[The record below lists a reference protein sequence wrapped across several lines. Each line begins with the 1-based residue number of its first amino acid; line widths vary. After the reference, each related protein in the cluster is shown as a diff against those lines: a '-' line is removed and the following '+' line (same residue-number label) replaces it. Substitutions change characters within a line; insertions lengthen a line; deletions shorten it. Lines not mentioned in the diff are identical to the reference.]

1 MSNITHLKFR
11 DPATH
16 NRPQQNNGK
25 LSVSQTAGS
34 PIMRSVSLAFYLALK
49 EVLRN
54 RGRFFIVSLVIALIT
69 LLVLFIAALGE
80 GLANGNRQYVANLDA
95 QLIVFLEKSDY
106 VISSSRLETNTA
118 RAIRRVDGVANAGPI
133 YTSSTEIV
141 SLDEPLKVSML
152 AAEAGQPGMPAI
164 LEGKDFRSE
173 AARETVIDR
182 NVALRSGIKV
192 GDEIQIRSTQG
203 VEDQFFTLRV
213 VGMVDGQSY
222 FFQPTIFVPPATW
235 EKIRPQSEADLN
247 STTAYP
253 NIIAVKLTDP
263 SQVDRVKER
272 LIADVSNIE
281 VTDIPTTINNIPG
294 YSAQQGTVQTQGFFT
309 LLIGVLVIGGFF
321 QIQILQKVPQIG
333 VLKAIGSSSGVV
345 GWAAV
350 IQIIVVTAMGVAI
363 GGGLTYL
370 FSLGFPPTIPLVFN
384 GTRSL
389 IAIALLL
396 LIGPLGG
403 MVSIIYAVRIEPLQA
418 LRLG

>member
-1 MSNITHLKFR
+1 MKNIF
-11 DPATH
+11 
-16 NRPQQNNGK
+16 
-25 LSVSQTAGS
+25 
-34 PIMRSVSLAFYLALK
+34 LAFYLALK
-49 EVLRN
+49 EVIRN
-54 RGRFFIVSLVIALIT
+54 RGRFFLVSLVIALIT

-106 VISSSRLETNTA
+106 VISSSRLETTTV
-118 RAIRRVDGVANAGPI
+118 RAVRRVDGVADVGPI

-141 SLDEPLKVSML
+141 SLEEPLTVSML
-152 AAEAGQPGMPAI
+152 AAEAGRPGMPVI
-164 LEGKDFRSE
+164 IEGRDFRSSS
-173 AARETVIDR
+173 ARETVIDR

-203 VEDQFFTLRV
+203 VEDKFFTLKV
-213 VGMVDGQSY
+213 VGLVDGQSY

-235 EKIRPQSEADLN
+235 EKYRPQSEADLN
-247 STTAYP
+247 SNTAYP
-253 NIIAVKLTDP
+253 NIIAIKIIDPAQIDVVKA
-263 SQVDRVKER
+263 R
-272 LIADVSNIE
+272 LVSIVPNIE
-281 VTDIPTTINNIPG
+281 VTDIATTINNIPG

-333 VLKAIGSSSGVV
+333 VLKAIGSSNGVV

-350 IQIIVVTAMGVAI
+350 IQIVVVTAMGVAI
-363 GGGLTYL
+363 GGGLTWL

-396 LIGPLGG
+396 FIGPLGG
-403 MVSIIYAVRIEPLQA
+403 MVSIVYAVRIEPLKA